1 MNIHPELVV
10 DARCQI
16 GESLIWHAKQQA
28 IYWVDITAKTLHRYS
43 LCLAQHC
50 LWNTPEMLGCIALHS
65 EGGLIAGA
73 ETGLLRIHFLNDNHN
88 NQNNNHNNH
97 YDNQLINKIHTTN
110 TTNTTNITAN
120 LNTVN
125 TVNLKIDY
133 IAAATHTAQS
143 MRFNDGRC
151 DRQGR
156 FLAST
161 MVSNQTVGLGNP
173 SVYQY
178 SPSQLPFKALLSPVH
193 LPQPFTT
200 PNGMAF
206 SPDGRLFY
214 LSDSHSTQQ
223 RVWQF
228 DYDINTGTPYNRRE
242 WLNFEHYAGRPDGA
256 TIDIDGCYWVCATDA
271 GMIHRFTPDGKLDYS
286 LRLPVKKPTICTWGG
301 SHLNTLY
308 VASIRPTGDIA
319 DQALAGAIFAFHGLG
334 THGIA
339 ETLCQ

>member
-1 MNIHPELVV
+1 MNTQPELIL
-10 DARCQI
+10 DARCQV

-28 IYWVDITAKTLHRYS
+28 IYWVDITAKTLHRYNLS
-43 LCLAQHC
+43 SAQHFF
-50 LWNTPEMLGCIALHS
+50 WDTPEMLGCIALRIN
-65 EGGLIAGA
+65 GGLIAGA
-73 ETGLLRIHFLNDNHN
+73 ETGLLHINFSN
-88 NQNNNHNNH
+88 
-97 YDNQLINKIHTTN
+97 DNQLINTTN
-110 TTNTTNITAN
+110 K

-125 TVNLKIDY
+125 TTDKIDT
-133 IAAATHTAQS
+133 INIKTNFVAAATHTAQS

-173 SVYQY
+173 SIYQY
-178 SPSQLPFKALLSPVH
+178 NPTPFMFKTLLNSVD

-228 DYDINTGTPYNRRE
+228 DYDIDTGTPYNRRE
-242 WLNFEHYAGRPDGA
+242 WLNFEYYAGRPDGA

-271 GMIHRFTPDGKLDYS
+271 GMIHRFTPQGKLDYS
-286 LRLPVKKPTICTWGG
+286 LRVPVKKPTICTWGG
-301 SHLNTLY
+301 SNLSTLY
-308 VASIRPTGDIA
+308 VASIRPVGDIS

-334 THGIA
+334 TQGIA

>member
-1 MNIHPELVV
+1 MNTHPELIL

-28 IYWVDITAKTLHRYS
+28 IYWVDITAKTLHRYNLS
-43 LCLAQHC
+43 SAQHSF
-50 LWNTPEMLGCIALHS
+50 WDTPEMLGCIALHS

-73 ETGLLRIHFLNDNHN
+73 ETGLLHIHLLNDN
-88 NQNNNHNNH
+88 QNDNH
-97 YDNQLINKIHTTN
+97 LINKTHITN
-110 TTNTTNITAN
+110 TTNTTNITNITA
-120 LNTVN
+120 
-125 TVNLKIDY
+125 NLKIDY
-133 IAAATHTAQS
+133 ISAANHTAQS

-173 SVYQY
+173 SIYQY
-178 SPSQLPFKALLSPVH
+178 SPSQLPFKTLLSSVD

-206 SPDGRLFY
+206 SPNGRLFY

-242 WLNFEHYAGRPDGA
+242 WLNFEYYAGRPDGA
-256 TIDIDGCYWVCATDA
+256 TIDVDGCYWVCATDA

-286 LRLPVKKPTICTWGG
+286 LHLPVKKPTICTWGG
-301 SHLNTLY
+301 SNLSTLY
-308 VASIRPTGDIA
+308 VASIRPAGDIA
-319 DQALAGAIFAFHGLG
+319 DQTLAGAIFAFHGLG
-334 THGIA
+334 TQGIA

>member
-1 MNIHPELVV
+1 MNIQPELVL
-10 DARCQI
+10 DARCQV

-28 IYWVDITAKTLHRYS
+28 IYWVDITAKILHRYS
-43 LCLAQHC
+43 FDSAQHC

-73 ETGLLRIHFLNDNHN
+73 ETGLIHINFLNDNQN
-88 NQNNNHNNH
+88 NQNNQNENYDYHLKNKTDKLNIHN
-97 YDNQLINKIHTTN
+97 INIDCVA
-110 TTNTTNITAN
+110 TA
-120 LNTVN
+120 
-125 TVNLKIDY
+125 
-133 IAAATHTAQS
+133 AHTAQS

-173 SVYQY
+173 SIYQY
-178 SPSQLPFKALLSPVH
+178 SPSYLPFKTLLSPVH

-206 SPDGRLFY
+206 SPDGCLFY

-228 DYDINTGTPYNRRE
+228 DYDTNTGMPYNRRE
-242 WLNFEHYAGRPDGA
+242 WLNFAYYAGRPDGA
-256 TIDIDGCYWVCATDA
+256 TIDVDGCYWVCATDA
-271 GMIHRFTPDGKLDYS
+271 GMIHRFTPEGKLDYS
-286 LRLPVKKPTICTWGG
+286 LRVPVKKPTICTWGG

-308 VASIRPTGDIA
+308 VASIRPAGDIV
-319 DQALAGAIFAFHGLG
+319 DQVLAGAIFAFDGLG
-334 THGIA
+334 THGVA